1 MKVHIL
7 KPVPEF
13 HLRKG
18 DIVEVQTR
26 LGRALARLGI
36 VEILVSP
43 DDRLPQKAKAERAVA
58 GKVERAVMNE

>member
-1 MKVHIL
+1 MKVHVL

-18 DIVEVQTR
+18 DVVEVQTR

-36 VEILVSP
+36 VEILASP
-43 DDRLPQKAKAERAVA
+43 DDPPRKAKVERAVA
-58 GKVERAVMNE
+58 GGIEQAVRDG